1 MFHDQEDADKER
13 TITLSQQDVRAARRL
28 LKLLLQEDLKTS
40 AGHQLE
46 GAVRPVG
53 DTSRAASIARA
64 HEEFGNRRRRATI
77 FERSMFGEPAWDMLL
92 ALYIL
97 DVSGQ
102 RQTTGALMQFS
113 GAPITTARRWL
124 DYLVGNGLARRSHH
138 PTDQR
143 VMFVGLTEK
152 GRNALDL
159 YYSETVEREVWTRP
173 GM

>member
-1 MFHDQEDADKER
+1 MFYDQQDADQER

-28 LKLLLQEDLKTS
+28 LKLLLQEDPGSPDSQL
-40 AGHQLE
+40 LE
-46 GAVRPVG
+46 GSVRPVD
-53 DTSRAASIARA
+53 DTSRSALIARA
-64 HEEFGNRRRRATI
+64 REEFGNRRRRTTI
-77 FERSMFGEPAWDMLL
+77 FERPMFGEPAWEMLL

-124 DYLVGNGLARRSHH
+124 DYLVANGLALRSNH

-159 YYSETVEREVWTRP
+159 YYSETVETEV
-173 GM
+173 

>member
-1 MFHDQEDADKER
+1 MFYDQQDAEEER
-13 TITLSQQDVRAARRL
+13 TITLSQRDVRAARRL
-28 LKLLLQEDLKTS
+28 LKLLLQEDPTS
-40 AGHQLE
+40 ADQQLE
-46 GAVRPVG
+46 GAARPAA
-53 DTSRAASIARA
+53 DTSRAALIARA
-64 HEEFGNRRRRATI
+64 REEFGNRRRRTSI

-124 DYLVGNGLARRSHH
+124 DYLVGNELVLRSPH

-143 VMFVGLTEK
+143 VMFVNLTEK

-159 YYSETVEREVWTRP
+159 YYSETVETEV
-173 GM
+173 

>member
-1 MFHDQEDADKER
+1 MFYDQQDADKER
-13 TITLSQQDVRAARRL
+13 TITLSQRDVRAARRL
-28 LKLLLQEDLKTS
+28 LKLLLGEDEKTS
-40 AGHQLE
+40 PGHALE
-46 GAVRPVG
+46 GSVRPAL
-53 DTSRAASIARA
+53 DTSRGALIARA
-64 HEEFGNRRRRATI
+64 REEFGNRHRRTTI

-124 DYLVGNGLARRSHH
+124 DYLVGNGLALRSHH

-143 VMFVGLTEK
+143 VMFISLTEK
-152 GRNALDL
+152 GRYALDL
-159 YYSETVEREVWTRP
+159 YYSETVESEV
-173 GM
+173 

>member
-13 TITLSQQDVRAARRL
+13 AITLSQQDVRAARRL

-159 YYSETVEREVWTRP
+159 YYSETVEREV
-173 GM
+173 

>member
-1 MFHDQEDADKER
+1 MFYDQQDADKER
-13 TITLSQQDVRAARRL
+13 TITLSQRDVRAARRL
-28 LKLLLQEDLKTS
+28 LKLLLQEDTEVS
-40 AGHQLE
+40 QQLE
-46 GAVRPVG
+46 GSVRPAG
-53 DTSRAASIARA
+53 DTSRAALIARA
-64 HEEFGNRRRRATI
+64 REEFGNRRRRTAT
-77 FERSMFGEPAWDMLL
+77 FERPMFGEPAWDMLL

-124 DYLVGNGLARRSHH
+124 DYLVGTGLALRSHH

-143 VMFVGLTEK
+143 IMFVSLTEK

-159 YYSETVEREVWTRP
+159 YYSETVETEV
-173 GM
+173 

>member
-1 MFHDQEDADKER
+1 
-13 TITLSQQDVRAARRL
+13 
-28 LKLLLQEDLKTS
+28 
-40 AGHQLE
+40 
-46 GAVRPVG
+46 
-53 DTSRAASIARA
+53 
-64 HEEFGNRRRRATI
+64 
-77 FERSMFGEPAWDMLL
+77 MFGEPAWDMLL

-124 DYLVGNGLARRSHH
+124 DYLVGNGLVLRSHH

-143 VMFVGLTEK
+143 VMFVGLTDK

-159 YYSETVEREVWTRP
+159 YYSETVETEV
-173 GM
+173 

>member
-1 MFHDQEDADKER
+1 MFYDQQDAEEER
-13 TITLSQQDVRAARRL
+13 TITLSQRDVRAARRL
-28 LKLLLQEDLKTS
+28 LKLLLQEEPEPS
-40 AGHQLE
+40 PGQQLE
-46 GAVRPVG
+46 GSTRPAA
-53 DTSRAASIARA
+53 DTSRAALIARA
-64 HEEFGNRRRRATI
+64 REEFGNRRRRTSI

-124 DYLVGNGLARRSHH
+124 DYLVGNGLVLRSHH

-143 VMFVGLTEK
+143 IMFASLTEK

-159 YYSETVEREVWTRP
+159 YYSETVETEV
-173 GM
+173 

>member
-1 MFHDQEDADKER
+1 MKPMFYDQQDAEEER
-13 TITLSQQDVRAARRL
+13 TITLSQRDVRAARRL
-28 LKLLLQEDLKTS
+28 LKLLLQEDPTS
-40 AGHQLE
+40 ADQQLE
-46 GAVRPVG
+46 GSARPAA
-53 DTSRAASIARA
+53 DTSRAALIARA
-64 HEEFGNRRRRATI
+64 REEFGNRRRRTSI

-124 DYLVGNGLARRSHH
+124 DYLVGNGLVLRSHH

-143 VMFVGLTEK
+143 VMFVSLTEK

-159 YYSETVEREVWTRP
+159 YYSETVETEV
-173 GM
+173 

>member
-1 MFHDQEDADKER
+1 MFYDQPDTDDER
-13 TITLSQQDVRAARRL
+13 TVTLSQKDIQAARRL
-28 LKLLLQEDLKTS
+28 LRLLLKEDS
-40 AGHQLE
+40 EAPAGLQLE
-46 GAVRPVG
+46 GTARSIA
-53 DTSRAASIARA
+53 DTSRAALVARA
-64 HEEFGNRRRRATI
+64 REEFGNRRRRTAI

-143 VMFVGLTEK
+143 VMFVTLTEK
-152 GRNALDL
+152 GRSALDL
-159 YYSETVEREVWTRP
+159 YYSETVETEV
-173 GM
+173 